1 MNLLLYGRLIA
12 AALVAMWAFPA
23 CCLLPKSVAYHGQ
36 SVLTHPAHVNTVRT
50 RGRTARM
57 SQRLPETEPEEERD
71 WWRRLAGDLFPKA
84 QTPEEKRRREVAAQ
98 RRRDKAARR
107 APNPYLARNLPAQE
121 EETQKPV
128 GNYIPPEDCP
138 SGRLGEINIVQEQ
151 KIQFE
156 AQRRG
161 NRLRQHDILTETLKR
176 EG

>member
-1 MNLLLYGRLIA
+1 MNLLLCGRLIA
-12 AALVAMWAFPA
+12 AALVAVWALPA
-23 CCLLPKSVAYHGQ
+23 CCLLPKSVAYQGQ
-36 SVLTHPAHVNTVRT
+36 SVLTHPAHTFWT

-57 SQRLPETEPEEERD
+57 SQRLPQTEPEEQRD
-71 WWRRLAGDLFPKA
+71 WWKRLAGDLFPKT
-84 QTPEEKRRREVAAQ
+84 QTPKEKRIREVAAQ
-98 RRRDKAARR
+98 RRRDKAAHL

-121 EETQKPV
+121 EETQKPL

-156 AQRRG
+156 AQQRG
-161 NRLRQHDILTETLKR
+161 NRLRQLDILTETLKR